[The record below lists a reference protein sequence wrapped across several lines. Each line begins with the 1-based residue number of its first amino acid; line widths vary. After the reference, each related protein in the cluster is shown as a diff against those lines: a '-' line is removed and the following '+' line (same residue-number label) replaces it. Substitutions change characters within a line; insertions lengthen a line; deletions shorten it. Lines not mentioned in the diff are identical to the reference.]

1 MVWCVTLIVNTRLE
15 VTTDCQCGVIRS
27 RGTVLTISPDMK
39 EWILVTGGAGY
50 VGSHCV
56 LQILQAGH
64 HVVIIDNL
72 SNSSQGQ
79 FARLFFVLFDLI
91 GSGVISKLE
100 ALSGRAIPLHNVD
113 LTVKEDIRAV
123 FGQYTTSHSRISS
136 VIHFAALKSVGES
149 CKAPLRYY
157 QTNVTGSLYLM
168 EVMMEFNVKKIVY
181 SSSATVYGQ
190 PQYLPIDENHPT
202 GNCTNPYG
210 KSKLFMEEIFK
221 VSFFLEARQN
231 ESNWKTNRKK
241 A

>member
-1 MVWCVTLIVNTRLE
+1 
-15 VTTDCQCGVIRS
+15 
-27 RGTVLTISPDMK
+27 MK
-39 EWILVTGGAGY
+39 DWILVTGGLGY

-72 SNSSQGQ
+72 SNASQGQ
-79 FARLFFVLFDLI
+79 FARLFFVLSHMRR
-91 GSGVISKLE
+91 SGVISKLE
-100 ALSGRAIPLHNVD
+100 ALSGRTIPLHKVD

-123 FGQYTTSHSRISS
+123 FGDYTTSHSRLSS

-149 CKAPLRYY
+149 CKEPLRYY
-157 QTNVTGSLYLM
+157 QTNVTGSLNLM

-221 VSFFLEARQN
+221 VSFISNKARM
-231 ESNWKTNRKK
+231 SPTGKLK
-241 A
+241 